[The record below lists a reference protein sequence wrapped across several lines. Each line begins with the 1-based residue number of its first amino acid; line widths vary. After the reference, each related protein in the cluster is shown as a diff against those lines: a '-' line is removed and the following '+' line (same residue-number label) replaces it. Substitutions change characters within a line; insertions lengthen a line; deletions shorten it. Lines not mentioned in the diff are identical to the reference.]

1 MRRSKESLSAT
12 RARASRMAGSHKSL
26 RLHPLGHWHC
36 NLGRV
41 SGRVC
46 SMRQRQP
53 LAAFCFAPP
62 TSASLRLA
70 PAAAAPRA
78 PPAFGAAAPASP
90 MRADPQAETPVTPV
104 PGTHSTSTVQVGDLH
119 TGTWMPAR
127 WLRPVM
133 VRSGQVQPARMELGR
148 PISNRELAC
157 WGLRPAG
164 HL

>member
-41 SGRVC
+41 SGTGRVC

-78 PPAFGAAAPASP
+78 PPAFGATAPASP
-90 MRADPQAETPVTPV
+90 MRPDPDTPVAPV
-104 PGTHSTSTVQVGDLH
+104 PGAYWRPAHVDHDASTVAALSDGQ
-119 TGTWMPAR
+119 
-127 WLRPVM
+127 
-133 VRSGQVQPARMELGR
+133 VRSGPTCADGTGLG
-148 PISNRELAC
+148 PLSNRELAC
-157 WGLRPAG
+157 WGLRPAR